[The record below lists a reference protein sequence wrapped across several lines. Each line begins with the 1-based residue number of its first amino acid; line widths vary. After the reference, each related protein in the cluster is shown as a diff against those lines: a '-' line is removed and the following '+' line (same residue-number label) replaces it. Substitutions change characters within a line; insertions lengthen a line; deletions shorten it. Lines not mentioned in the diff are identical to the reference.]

1 MGLPIVKLDREGEI
15 WELREYVS
23 NLFGISTISLTE
35 DDFAVDTI
43 FRKKSLFSTQNR
55 NWSYL

>member
-1 MGLPIVKLDREGEI
+1 VGDI
-15 WELREYVS
+15 S
-23 NLFGISTISLTE
+23 SLFEVTNIPPTE

-43 FRKKSLFSTQNR
+43 FRKKSLFSIENR